1 MREFSPCSCLIAL
14 PCPAWVLLSK
24 ICIPFCRS
32 LYSVPNSSGYDR
44 FITAKS
50 TRPIAI
56 GNISKSSHYSN
67 ERRQVWSECPI
78 WLSDVKRYHLSLPRI
93 AHCRPLCCPDT
104 LRYERET
111 EGGGR
116 MAFVVRWKRGGWPTI
131 AAVWKFGYFLHGD
144 QCYTNALHCLVNIGF
159 KRHISLYRYICLE

>member
-111 EGGGR
+111 EGGAWHLSFVGSGADGR
-116 MAFVVRWKRGGWPTI
+116 PLR
-131 AAVWKFGYFLHGD
+131 
-144 QCYTNALHCLVNIGF
+144 QCGSLVTFFMG
-159 KRHISLYRYICLE
+159 ISVTLMLCIV